1 MIKTAQILSF
11 SPIFSV
17 LYILFNSTLLGAFV
31 LLVIGALYIFN
42 DDDDSDD
49 EMGQCF
55 PNQSW
60 DNPRTFSDRPAT

>member
-55 PNQSW
+55 PNQS
-60 DNPRTFSDRPAT
+60 